1 VTAARAIAFVAATW
15 LLMLLQ
21 AALGSL
27 LPWHAVAPEIAL
39 LCILYI
45 GFYGGATP
53 TANAGLA
60 LTIGYLTDLFSGAP
74 RGLHALTFCLV
85 ILAARGASHRLM
97 VASTW
102 QVLVVTLATAL
113 GHGALIVALTSSL
126 YQGPS
131 GVGGDG
137 AAHALW
143 LVPFSACATCLAAP
157 LVFLLFRAIDRKLA
171 PDTRMRMAL

>member
-1 VTAARAIAFVAATW
+1 VTAARTIAFVAATW
-15 LLMLLQ
+15 ILLLLQ
-21 AALGSL
+21 AALASL

-60 LTIGYLTDLFSGAP
+60 LSIGYLTDLFSGAP
-74 RGLHALTFCLV
+74 RGLHALTFGLV

-126 YQGPS
+126 Y
-131 GVGGDG
+131 GDG
-137 AAHALW
+137 AGRELW
-143 LVPFSACATCLAAP
+143 LVPLSAMATCLAAP
-157 LVFLLFRAIDRKLA
+157 FVFLLFRRIDRKLA

>member
-1 VTAARAIAFVAATW
+1 MTPARAIAFVATTW
-15 LLMLLQ
+15 LLLLLQ
-21 AALGSL
+21 ASLASL
-27 LPWHAVAPEIAL
+27 LPWHAVAPEVAL

-60 LTIGYLTDLFSGAP
+60 LTIGYLTDLSSGAP
-74 RGLHALTFCLV
+74 RGLHALTFGLV

-126 YQGPS
+126 Y
-131 GVGGDG
+131 GDG
-137 AAHALW
+137 ASHALW
-143 LVPFSACATCLAAP
+143 LVPLTACATCIAAP
-157 LVFLLFRAIDRKLA
+157 LVFLLFRRIDRKLA

>member
-1 VTAARAIAFVAATW
+1 VTAARALAFVGLSW
-15 LLMLLQ
+15 LLLILQ
-21 AALGSL
+21 ASVASL
-27 LPWHAVAPEIAL
+27 LPWHSVAPEIAL
-39 LCILYI
+39 LVILYV
-45 GFYGGATP
+45 GFYGRGSA

-74 RGLHALTFCLV
+74 RGLHALSFSLV
-85 ILAARGASHRLM
+85 VLAARGASHRLT

-126 YQGPS
+126 YSDP
-131 GVGGDG
+131 GDG
-137 AAHALW
+137 AAGELW
-143 LVPFSACATCLAAP
+143 LVPLTAAVTCLFAP
-157 LVFLLFRAIDRKLA
+157 PVFLLFRRVDRRLA

>member
-1 VTAARAIAFVAATW
+1 VTAARAIAFVATTW
-15 LLMLLQ
+15 LLLLLQ
-21 AALGSL
+21 ASLASL
-27 LPWHAVAPEIAL
+27 LPWHGVAPEIAL

-60 LTIGYLTDLFSGAP
+60 LTIGYVTDLFAGAP
-74 RGLHALTFCLV
+74 RGLHALTFGLV

-126 YQGPS
+126 Y
-131 GVGGDG
+131 GDG
-137 AAHALW
+137 ASRELW
-143 LVPFSACATCLAAP
+143 LVPLSAAATCIAAP
-157 LVFLLFRAIDRKLA
+157 FVFLLFRRIDRKLA